1 MDGICS
7 RVMVKKLPSSLCLSA
22 GSWNID
28 ITLRARTSPPPLEV
42 TQLVEGFAGQLGA
55 QPTSL
60 AADRALLHGPAL
72 PCRVRTCVQYR
83 LDQKELWQTC
93 LHILQCWQRVTA
105 TATTG

>member
-1 MDGICS
+1 
-7 RVMVKKLPSSLCLSA
+7 MVKKSPSSLCLSS

-28 ITLRARTSPPPLEV
+28 IILRARTSPPLEV
-42 TQLVEGFAGQLGA
+42 TQLAEGLAGKLAA

-105 TATTG
+105 AATTG